1 MSPGETKASLG
12 KTMQRPR
19 ITKKRTRRK
28 PPRPTV
34 WVYGARMHLYSACG
48 VIQLS
53 VLPAW
58 LEYVLEWDLEQARTG
73 SPSALA
79 LFDLP

>member
-1 MSPGETKASLG
+1 M
-12 KTMQRPR
+12 
-19 ITKKRTRRK
+19 
-28 PPRPTV
+28 